1 MTTIAIAVYI
11 EIGISKL
18 LRRVNSVK
26 GKRGPIAFGSV
37 RKTTRAAMAT
47 YTKYVNCDGSK
58 DAHKNEGLVVGTDDS
73 EEKGANH
80 EEDAED
86 G

>member
-1 MTTIAIAVYI
+1 M
-11 EIGISKL
+11 
-18 LRRVNSVK
+18 
-26 GKRGPIAFGSV
+26 
-37 RKTTRAAMAT
+37 TRAAMAT

-58 DAHKNEGLVVGTDDS
+58 DAHKNEGLVVGTDES
-73 EEKGANH
+73 EKKGANH

>member
-1 MTTIAIAVYI
+1 MVF
-11 EIGISKL
+11 
-18 LRRVNSVK
+18 
-26 GKRGPIAFGSV
+26 GKV
-37 RKTTRAAMAT
+37 RKMTRGVTAT
-47 YTKYVNCDGSK
+47 YTKYVNRDGSK

-73 EEKGANH
+73 EEKCANH

>member
-1 MTTIAIAVYI
+1 MT
-11 EIGISKL
+11 
-18 LRRVNSVK
+18 
-26 GKRGPIAFGSV
+26 
-37 RKTTRAAMAT
+37 AT
-47 YTKYVNCDGSK
+47 YTEYVNRNGSK
-58 DAHKNEGLVVGTDDS
+58 NAHKNEGLVVGTDDT

>member
-1 MTTIAIAVYI
+1 M
-11 EIGISKL
+11 
-18 LRRVNSVK
+18 
-26 GKRGPIAFGSV
+26 AFGRV
-37 RKTTRAAMAT
+37 RKSTRAMTAT
-47 YTKYVNCDGSK
+47 YTEYVNRNGSK
-58 DAHKNEGLVVGTDDS
+58 NAHKNEGLVVGTDDT